1 MYKLIFTDVDGTLI
15 DNENRIS
22 ERTRKAFIACQER
35 GIKVVIATGRPDFMV
50 FDHLRTLNLNK
61 YSGAIS
67 NYNGTKIT
75 LCETGEVISENT
87 IDLETTK
94 EFLRFME
101 EYHFNISIMKDE
113 YIYSTVDRQNELK
126 MFFSERPAYEK
137 ILNNENK
144 ELFVFPKIKY
154 HIEDTLSDKTVFEP
168 YSIQIAGET
177 DELLKVFP
185 EIHKKFSEKIHLTF
199 TSDNSVEAMPVGV
212 TKGTSMKTL
221 ADYYGIDT
229 SEIIAFGDS
238 QNDFEMIR
246 DAGMG
251 VAMGNGQTVV
261 KEIADHITLTNVED
275 GIAVFL
281 EENVLNKYN
290 PI

>member
-22 ERTRKAFIACQER
+22 ERTRNAFIACQEK

-50 FDHLRTLNLNK
+50 FDHLRTLKLNK
-61 YSGAIS
+61 YGGAIS
-67 NYNGTKIT
+67 NFNGTKVT
-75 LCETGEVISENT
+75 LCDTGEIISENT
-87 IDLETTK
+87 IDIDTTR
-94 EFLRFME
+94 EFLKFME
-101 EYHFNISIMKDE
+101 EYHFSISIMKDE

-154 HIEDTLSDKTVFEP
+154 HIKDTLSDKIDFEP
-168 YSIQIAGET
+168 YSIQFGGET

-185 EIHKKFSEKIHLTF
+185 EIHKKFSDRIHLTF
-199 TSDNSVEAMPVGV
+199 TSDNSVEAMPIGV
-212 TKGTSMKTL
+212 TKGTSMKKL
-221 ADYYGIDT
+221 ADHYGIKL
-229 SEIIAFGDS
+229 SEIVAFGDS

-251 VAMGNGQTVV
+251 VAMGNGQAVV
-261 KEIADHITLTNVED
+261 KEVADYITLKNVED
-275 GIAVFL
+275 GVAVFL
-281 EENVLNKYN
+281 EENVLNK
-290 PI
+290 